1 MLRHINFL
9 PEEEPQE
16 GMEKIYVKCSREKE
30 EIFRQKSVKFWEN
43 IVFLVV
49 IIIY

>member
-9 PEEEPQE
+9 PEEESQE
-16 GMEKIYVKCSREKE
+16 GMEKIYVKSSREKE
-30 EIFRQKSVKFWEN
+30 EIFRQKSVK
-43 IVFLVV
+43 LVV